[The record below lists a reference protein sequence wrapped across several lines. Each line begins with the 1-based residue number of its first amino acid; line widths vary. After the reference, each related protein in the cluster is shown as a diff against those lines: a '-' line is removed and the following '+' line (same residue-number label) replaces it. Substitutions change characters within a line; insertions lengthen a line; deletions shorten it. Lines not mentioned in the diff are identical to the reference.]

1 MNSIVSKK
9 GVKMIPEKSRTR
21 QHKMRNQSQ
30 LNLSK
35 DTISNVLSMKKSIKS
50 HNPNTSRDK
59 IGIKLYGLN
68 QSRAEMANGNEKTA
82 EDEGILCCYQGK
94 VTLRKLNEDRLK

>member
-9 GVKMIPEKSRTR
+9 GAKMIPEKSRTR

-30 LNLSK
+30 SNLSK

-59 IGIKLYGLN
+59 IGIKIVCFN
-68 QSRAEMANGNEKTA
+68 
-82 EDEGILCCYQGK
+82 
-94 VTLRKLNEDRLK
+94 